1 MAMGIP
7 HGHFFWRT
15 KRWPEQGPP
24 TGINNGLAV
33 AGWIH
38 SALAAGEASAW
49 LYRRY
54 QALYQD
60 DNEGLVLTKGGTVA
74 NRHET
79 GQEHAGRDAPSSARE
94 Q

>member
-1 MAMGIP
+1 MAMGNP

-38 SALAAGEASAW
+38 SALAAGEASA
-49 LYRRY
+49 
-54 QALYQD
+54 
-60 DNEGLVLTKGGTVA
+60 GSIGGTK
-74 NRHET
+74 
-79 GQEHAGRDAPSSARE
+79 PSTKTTMKAWC
-94 Q
+94 